1 MIIVK
6 TPADVKISYV
16 DLRLHFGRSGKNSP
30 GGAVVEKSGKITY
43 QSSDYSTYAIH
54 PKSSVRNPHSFDA
67 KISEIVQN

>member
-1 MIIVK
+1 MK

-43 QSSDYSTYAIH
+43 QSSDYST
-54 PKSSVRNPHSFDA
+54 
-67 KISEIVQN
+67 